1 MQLPKQLLRMTTI
14 DTMIEIQQ
22 DNKNAA
28 LLAEILG
35 DSGATHFGILRVKT
49 ESDKVCKT
57 PTIVY
62 ISADCSGSMSDSC
75 KDGRSKMQ
83 QINHAITN
91 ILHIFAEKND
101 DVEILV
107 GLDAF
112 DDKIHETFD
121 LVRVTPQNV
130 QQLAMLVSQIHPIG
144 STNIELALKTAA
156 NRMKGY
162 RETYPSHRCIHI
174 QLTDGDANIGLS
186 DPAKLA
192 EIVDENYTNIFL
204 GYGIEHNHPMLHT
217 LGSKPRGDY
226 RFIDKLENAGIVYG
240 EVVHG
245 ILYPT
250 IDVPE
255 IHIENG
261 EIYDWTTNEW
271 SNSIKPSAIVSGI
284 ERIFHVRTAN
294 PLQICG
300 EFTGI
305 DMNAELRCEP
315 SVLDNIDVLPDLID
329 SATGLRDI
337 RDLTKYM
344 FRHKTQILLAE
355 THKYSMQPASNLGT
369 LKEKLKDFYKEMKE
383 YMTTESLLDDPFMKV
398 LLDDIYISYKTI
410 GTHLGQVYSG
420 ARQTSQGR
428 QHTYTVT
435 NIDED
440 SGSGR
445 MTSGIMSPPLP
456 RRMNALA
463 DDDDVY
469 AFTPSKR
476 LTARAYGGVALVDE
490 ELDNSLTEEYEI
502 LEHIM
507 SDNTE
512 TTYTSPQ
519 MISLM
524 RSASVPDRN

>member
-91 ILHIFAEKND
+91 ILHIFAEKSD

-112 DDKIHETFD
+112 DDNIHETFD

-130 QQLAMLVSQIHPIG
+130 QQLAMLVNQIHPIG
-144 STNIELALKTAA
+144 STNIELALKTATK
-156 NRMKGY
+156 RMKGY

-174 QLTDGDANIGLS
+174 QLTDGDANIGVS

-204 GYGIEHNHPMLHT
+204 GYGIEHNYTMLHT

-245 ILYPT
+245 ILYPS

-255 IHIENG
+255 ICIENG

-284 ERIFHVRTAN
+284 EHIFHVRTAN

-300 EFTGI
+300 EFIGI
-305 DMNAELRCEP
+305 DMNAEIGANAEDT
-315 SVLDNIDVLPDLID
+315 VLDQIDVLPDLVD
-329 SATGLRDI
+329 SATGLQHI

-344 FRHKTQILLAE
+344 FRHKTQVLLAATYKHNME
-355 THKYSMQPASNLGT
+355 HTGNFET
-369 LKEKLKDFYKEMKE
+369 LKEKLKNFYKEMKE

-440 SGSGR
+440 SDSGR

-456 RRMNALA
+456 KRMNALA

-476 LTARAYGGVALVDE
+476 LTSRYYSGVALVDE
-490 ELDNSLTEEYEI
+490 EYEI
-502 LEHIM
+502 LEHVM

-524 RSASVPDRN
+524 RSASAPDRN